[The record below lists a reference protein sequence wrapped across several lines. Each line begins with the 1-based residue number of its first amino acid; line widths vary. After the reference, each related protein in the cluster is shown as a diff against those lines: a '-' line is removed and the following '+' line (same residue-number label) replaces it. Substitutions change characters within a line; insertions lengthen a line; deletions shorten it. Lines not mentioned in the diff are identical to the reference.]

1 MHNDEYYLNR
11 AVELAARNVAEG
23 GRPFGAVL
31 VKNDQVQV
39 EAVNSIHLSQDPTA
53 HAEMLAIRSAS
64 QQLGARLDGC
74 VIYASGQPCPMCL
87 SAMYLCG
94 ISRVVYA
101 ASNEQGEPFGL
112 STAAIYRQMALPLGD
127 QALPLQHLGQPAM
140 IGIYREWQARQVPHA
155 SGAGRE

>member
-112 STAAIYRQMALPLGD
+112 STAAINRQMALPLGD
-127 QALPLQHLGQPAM
+127 QALPLQHLGRPAM
-140 IGIYREWQARQVPHA
+140 VGIYRDWQARQVQQA
-155 SGAGRE
+155 RDTGCE

>member
-94 ISRVVYA
+94 ILRVVYA

-127 QALPLQHLGQPAM
+127 QALPLQHLGRPAM
-140 IGIYREWQARQVPHA
+140 VGIYRDWQARQVQQA
-155 SGAGRE
+155 RDTGCE